1 MIDKRATGRVEPA
14 TGWGALPVT
23 RRTAIRIGGSLAL
36 ASTAVPLLGPRRGLA
51 RSAQGTPSAE
61 PVTVTDNGAPPENQP
76 EAIEV
81 YEQIVERFEAEH
93 PNITIESTANAW
105 DPQTF
110 PARLAGGTLED
121 AINVPYT
128 EPQGIIARGQAADIT
143 DYLTAWEHFASY
155 NPGVLEVVTGQDG
168 RVYGIPIFGYAL
180 GLMIN
185 RTFFEEAGL
194 DPDQPPA
201 TWDELREAARALTG
215 DGRAG
220 FAETSKDNQGGWHFT
235 AWTYSAGGDL
245 EQETDGAW
253 QATFN
258 SPTGVSVLQFLKDL
272 RFTDQAMTE
281 RQLLSQDDTRG
292 MMATGQIAMS
302 VQAPDSLPWIKDRYE
317 DVDMSQF
324 GFGILPQN
332 GGNATL
338 AGGSV
343 WMFNPNSPPEVIQAA
358 VEWILFKEF
367 DLENLDARLAADQA
381 RGAFIGAPE
390 QPIFTGEFGAAR
402 QAVYDRYA
410 NAPVENYRPFVEGS
424 ANLSLRPEPP
434 IETQQLYAAIDPAV
448 QAVLTDEG
456 ADPQALLDQAAEQFQ
471 TQVLDQLG

>member
-1 MIDKRATGRVEPA
+1 MRDQHANSRPTNR
-14 TGWGALPVT
+14 WSALPLT
-23 RRTAIRIGGSLAL
+23 RRSVIRAGGSLAL
-36 ASTAVPLLGPRRGLA
+36 AAPVLAPRAGRA
-51 RSAQGTPSAE
+51 RFSQATPSGE
-61 PVTVTDNGAPPENQP
+61 PITVTDNGAPPQNQP

-93 PNITIESTANAW
+93 PNITIESTSNSW
-105 DPQTF
+105 DPATF

-121 AINVPYT
+121 AFNVPYT

-143 DYLTAWEHFASY
+143 DYLQGWEHFGSY
-155 NPGVLEVVTGQDG
+155 NPGVLSVVTGQDG
-168 RVYGIPIFGYAL
+168 RIYGIPIFGYAL
-180 GLMIN
+180 GLMFN

-194 DPDQPPA
+194 NPDQPPA
-201 TWDELREAARALTG
+201 TWDELREAAKALTG

-245 EQETDGAW
+245 EQETDGTW

-281 RQLLSQDDTRG
+281 RQLLSQDDTRQ
-292 MMATGQIAMS
+292 MLATGQIAMA
-302 VQAPDSLPWIKDRYE
+302 VQAPDSLPWIAERFP
-317 DVDMSQF
+317 DVDMGQF

-343 WMFNPNSPPEVIQAA
+343 WMFNPNSPPEVIDAA
-358 VEWILFKEF
+358 VRWILFKEF
-367 DLENLDARLAADQA
+367 DLDNLDASLAAAQA
-381 RGAFIGAPE
+381 RGALIGAPE
-390 QPIFTGEFGAAR
+390 APIFTGDFQAQR
-402 QAVYDRYA
+402 QAVIDKYA
-410 NAPVENYRPFVEGS
+410 NAPVENYRPFIEGS
-424 ANLSLRPEPP
+424 ATIELRPEPP

-448 QAVLTDEG
+448 QSVLTDEG
-456 ADPQALLDQAAEQFQ
+456 ADPKELLDQAAQQFQ
-471 TQVLDQLG
+471 TQVLDRLG